1 MTANFWFPNFSKLT
15 LIIVFVKLI
24 NVSMSL
30 TRMGTNQSS
39 DFMLYMY
46 IWLSACGLVSCF
58 LFIFKWFVVIQALPW
73 ALCCSLVISIN
84 AFPIP
89 HTHTQLEVY
98 HFLYQHTQFQNSL
111 KFSIV
116 NNRQKVHTHAKKEKK
131 NCIPTYSI
139 SK

>member
-1 MTANFWFPNFSKLT
+1 
-15 LIIVFVKLI
+15 
-24 NVSMSL
+24 MSL

-58 LFIFKWFVVIQALPW
+58 LFIFKWFVVIHALPW

-84 AFPIP
+84 AFPIL
-89 HTHTQLEVY
+89 HTHTQKEKKIV
-98 HFLYQHTQFQNSL
+98 YQHTQFQNSL

-116 NNRQKVHTHAKKEKK
+116 NNRQKVIE
-131 NCIPTYSI
+131 SM
-139 SK
+139 